1 MPFQSNT
8 TYTEWAPSNTPDI
21 QAVRDLPDQ
30 NEFLAPSIQA
40 GYDRTRQRFGQQL
53 NSSYNQNIPQ
63 TARLA
68 MQRDFDRDTMADEGM
83 AKAQAG
89 YNAQNA
95 ALQRRLAL
103 AGITTGS
110 PLQSGQ
116 GGFNSQF
123 APQQQ
128 SSGIWNSII
137 GGASNVLGAGIT
149 AGAFV

>member
-30 NEFLAPSIQA
+30 NEFVAPSIQA
-40 GYDRTRQRFGQQL
+40 GYDRARQRFGQQL

-63 TARLA
+63 VARNA
-68 MQRDFDRDTMADEGM
+68 MRAQFERDTLADEGM

-89 YNAQNA
+89 RDAQSI

-103 AGITTGS
+103 AGLTTGR
-110 PLQSGQ
+110 PLQSSSYGY
-116 GGFNSQF
+116 NSQF

-128 SSGIWNSII
+128 GGGFWNSLI
-137 GGASNVLGAGIT
+137 GGASTVLGAGISS
-149 AGAFV
+149 GAFV